1 MDLEKEVKVGG
12 DGKRSR
18 LFLFSVEKLPEL
30 FEEIPELPEMA
41 PLEEII

>member
-1 MDLEKEVKVGG
+1 MDIEKETKNGG

-30 FEEIPELPEMA
+30 FEEIPELPELQ
-41 PLEEII
+41 PLDEIK